1 MCHSSQ
7 HHRDLGLGTKYA
19 GWAPTSRE
27 LELLSE
33 NTRRL
38 GFSKNSTTGLRGL
51 INLGNTCFMSCIVQV
66 GQKIQKKP
74 TQRRPPF
81 SIITNLKHT

>member
-1 MCHSSQ
+1 MCHYSQ

-66 GQKIQKKP
+66 GIGNC
-74 TQRRPPF
+74 TGLIVDSRV
-81 SIITNLKHT
+81 